1 MRIKLNRTVAGEHG
15 VFEDGQIVDLPD
27 DYAYGL
33 VTAGAASFAETNK
46 AVEKPKYEKATLPK
60 KATKSEKAI
69 GENTAAEGDK

>member
-33 VTAGAASFAETNK
+33 IIAGAACQAEFGVS
-46 AVEKPKYEKATLPK
+46 AAPKFEKATLPK
-60 KATKSEKAI
+60 KPAKIEKAI
-69 GENTAAEGDK
+69 GDNAAPEGDE